1 MISSAYPSSRVAG
14 ILTQIPDRGSPFS
27 FRADRA
33 FSDTNSC
40 DQQFSCGVID
50 TAEAMSRRVFLTAVC
65 APPTE
70 SFFLNFYDV
79 MLSDF
84 RLTLCAD
91 VYVLYDYSYI
101 SAPPL
106 VVAFP
111 SACFLIPR

>member
-1 MISSAYPSSRVAG
+1 M
-14 ILTQIPDRGSPFS
+14 
-27 FRADRA
+27 
-33 FSDTNSC
+33 
-40 DQQFSCGVID
+40 ID

-84 RLTLCAD
+84 RLILCAD

-101 SAPPL
+101 SVPPL
-106 VVAFP
+106 IAALP
-111 SACFLIPR
+111 HTCFLYLAILSSLKYPCLILAGWLVVVVVVMIVPPTTPLRRWITWPQ